1 MQNFDSSIMGSE
13 CASIAIKTTRI
24 ETSTIYKELQHSNK
38 EI

>member
-1 MQNFDSSIMGSE
+1 MANE
-13 CASIAIKTTRI
+13 CASIAVKTSKV

>member
-1 MQNFDSSIMGSE
+1 MGSE
-13 CASIAIKTTRI
+13 CASIAVKTNKV